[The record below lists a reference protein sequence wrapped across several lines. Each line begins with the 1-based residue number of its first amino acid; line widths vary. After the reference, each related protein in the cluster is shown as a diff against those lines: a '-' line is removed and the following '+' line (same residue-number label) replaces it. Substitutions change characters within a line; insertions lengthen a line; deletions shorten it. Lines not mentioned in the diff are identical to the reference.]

1 MTELTKIETGTGSG
15 ELNQFS
21 SYRSLSMYS
30 SLPGLRDPE
39 DSYLRGLR
47 SCYCSSLLSCT
58 AARKGHTSKQGTLI
72 MGRQKDPNIFSVIRK
87 ELRLEGLPGE
97 EGGHQEKSLCE
108 VGQSVGVRMDL
119 G

>member
-1 MTELTKIETGTGSG
+1 MTELTKTETGIGSG

-30 SLPGLRDPE
+30 SLLGLRDPE

-47 SCYCSSLLSCT
+47 SCYCSSSLGGT
-58 AARKGHTSKQGTLI
+58 AARKAHTSKQGTLI
-72 MGRQKDPNIFSVIRK
+72 MGLQKDPSVFSVIRK
-87 ELRLEGLPGE
+87 ELRLAGLPGE
-97 EGGHQEKSLCE
+97 EGGPQEKSLCV

>member
-1 MTELTKIETGTGSG
+1 
-15 ELNQFS
+15 
-21 SYRSLSMYS
+21 
-30 SLPGLRDPE
+30 
-39 DSYLRGLR
+39 
-47 SCYCSSLLSCT
+47 
-58 AARKGHTSKQGTLI
+58 
-72 MGRQKDPNIFSVIRK
+72 MGRQKDPSIFSVIQK